1 MKIAVIATGGK
12 QYVVSEGQKLK
23 IEKLVVEPE
32 TEIKLNTLLTAEDDK
47 ASIGTPDLGEKVTA
61 TVVRHGRN
69 RKVVGVRYQ
78 PKTRRSTSYGHRQH
92 FTEILIKSIA

>member
-32 TEIKLNTLLTAEDDK
+32 TEIKLNTLLIAEDDK
-47 ASIGTPDLGEKVTA
+47 TDVGTPDLGDKVTA
-61 TVVRHGRN
+61 TVVRHSRH
-69 RKVVGVRYQ
+69 RKVTGVKYK
-78 PKTRRSTSYGHRQH
+78 PKTRQSTSYGHRQH